1 MRRLRPATVHPE
13 ADEPTLKE
21 GLKSMEPLKGID
33 WKALLAASGAV
44 LEGLLPKRETDR
56 QEVLLALAEVDHRL
70 RGNGRCEVCRAPVRA
85 IMRTVSRDEA
95 GQTREFG
102 CLCRRCLEA
111 EKAYS
116 RQVTSYLSGVVFDD
130 FVNKKDLVP
139 RPQDA
144 NGKAAA

>member
-1 MRRLRPATVHPE
+1 MS
-13 ADEPTLKE
+13 D
-21 GLKSMEPLKGID
+21 PLQGFD
-33 WKALLAASGAV
+33 WNALLAASGAA
-44 LEGLLPKRETDR
+44 LDDLLPKRETDR
-56 QEVLLALAEVDHRL
+56 QEVLLALAEVHHRL
-70 RGNGRCEVCRAPVRA
+70 HGNGRCDVCRAPVRA
-85 IMRTVSRDEA
+85 IMRTITRDDA
-95 GQTREFG
+95 GQNRDFK

-139 RPQDA
+139 RPQHANGDA